1 MMRAVPLRRAACS
14 ARRAGPGRCGA
25 KRACCALQFQAA
37 RGLFIFCCS
46 TAQRKVTT
54 TNMPLPSEEG
64 SARAAPQFP
73 GCANGRAE
81 APVAEP
87 GTPSGARQRKKAV
100 APGGAA
106 SCGLPPAPS
115 VFFRHTLVFLPQHYG
130 IRPAVIKKISSA
142 PSAGQKKNAPCGAR
156 PLCARRPAIRRCGAK
171 GAGGKHFPPAEPGA
185 GPEVPT
191 CDRSSPG
198 WCGASARRERI
209 RRR

>member
-25 KRACCALQFQAA
+25 KRACCALQLQAA

-64 SARAAPQFP
+64 SACAAPQFR

-87 GTPSGARQRKKAV
+87 GEPSSARQRKKAV
-100 APGGAA
+100 APGRAA
-106 SCGLPPAPS
+106 SCNLPPAPS
-115 VFFRHTLVFLPQHYG
+115 VFSG
-130 IRPAVIKKISSA
+130 IPSFSYRNITASVPRSSKNQSRSRAPGKK
-142 PSAGQKKNAPCGAR
+142 KR
-156 PLCARRPAIRRCGAK
+156 PLR
-171 GAGGKHFPPAEPGA
+171 
-185 GPEVPT
+185 
-191 CDRSSPG
+191 
-198 WCGASARRERI
+198 GASFVCAQAGNPALRRER
-209 RRR
+209 RRRETFPSGRTRGRPRSSYL